1 MEVFK
6 SNLQGG
12 LPPALGSANL
22 QTFRVEAG
30 AETAESRDLG
40 LKSPKYQVSEI
51 SLGGSE
57 FTSVGGPAWTETPG
71 SPASASRAPSCLG
84 LLGAAAVPSWSSSPA
99 PRGQRQGGV
108 PAGSCVSSPLVG
120 SAGR

>member
-12 LPPALGSANL
+12 LPPALGSSNL

-57 FTSVGGPAWTETPG
+57 FTSVGGPAWTETQEALHQPAEPPPAWG
-71 SPASASRAPSCLG
+71 S
-84 LLGAAAVPSWSSSPA
+84 
-99 PRGQRQGGV
+99 
-108 PAGSCVSSPLVG
+108 
-120 SAGR
+120 